1 MESHRYLA
9 IEKEY
14 YLKNPNSSTQYV
26 SGHGSSGSLV
36 LSAVTPRYFIP
47 YPSPSQTLY

>member
-1 MESHRYLA
+1 MESHRCLA

-14 YLKNPNSSTQYV
+14 YFKKPNSSTKYV

-36 LSAVTPRYFIP
+36 FSAVTPRYFIP
-47 YPSPSQTLY
+47 YPAPSQTHY